1 MSDDELLIFIVG
13 VGASIYYVR
22 TWLEEHPGILDAI
35 YFIKDHFLLILA
47 CVGLVVIGIMYIK
60 NRIERY

>member
-1 MSDDELLIFIVG
+1 MSEDDGFIVFLG
-13 VGASIYYVR
+13 TAILLG

-47 CVGLVVIGIMYIK
+47 CVGLVVVGIMYIK